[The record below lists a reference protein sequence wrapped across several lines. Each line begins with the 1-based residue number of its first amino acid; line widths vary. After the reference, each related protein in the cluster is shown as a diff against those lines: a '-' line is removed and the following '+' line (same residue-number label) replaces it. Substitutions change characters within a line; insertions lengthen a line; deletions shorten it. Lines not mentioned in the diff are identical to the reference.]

1 MRRLGPAI
9 ARNGKHH
16 DEPGSIGSPPS
27 IVPILRDHFRLLQ
40 CRALG
45 GTILQFVLRDI
56 AGNFR
61 SEDRTAASVLE
72 MLFAIEDALVD
83 SGELPSDFALIVG
96 KAK

>member
-1 MRRLGPAI
+1 
-9 ARNGKHH
+9 
-16 DEPGSIGSPPS
+16 
-27 IVPILRDHFRLLQ
+27 LRDHFRLLQ